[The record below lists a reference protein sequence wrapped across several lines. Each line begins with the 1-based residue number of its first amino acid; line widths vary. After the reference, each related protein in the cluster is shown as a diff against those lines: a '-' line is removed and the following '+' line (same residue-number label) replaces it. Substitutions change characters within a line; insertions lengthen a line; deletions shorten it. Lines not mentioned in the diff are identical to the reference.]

1 MLFLLDSTNNKTT
14 YIPHTNSIKH
24 ILIDVVC
31 SDDELHNSFKY
42 TDPPTLTLHVHVLL
56 FNLHSEHT
64 YRHPDM
70 RARTTT
76 FLYALAVGGRFAA
89 VGGPVVSVLTV
100 ALPSEVTGLVGYGVV
115 DSIGGGDGMRKLKSR
130 VGLGEG
136 TVVPLFMAVGT

>member
-1 MLFLLDSTNNKTT
+1 
-14 YIPHTNSIKH
+14 
-24 ILIDVVC
+24 
-31 SDDELHNSFKY
+31 
-42 TDPPTLTLHVHVLL
+42 
-56 FNLHSEHT
+56 
-64 YRHPDM
+64 M

-76 FLYALAVGGRFAA
+76 FLYALAVVGLFAA

-136 TVVPLFMAVGT
+136 TVVPLFMTVGT

>member
-56 FNLHSEHT
+56 FNLSFRENQSSPGHA
-64 YRHPDM
+64 R
-70 RARTTT
+70 RTTI
-76 FLYALAVGGRFAA
+76 FLYALTVGGLFAA
-89 VGGPVVSVLTV
+89 VGGPVVSVLT
-100 ALPSEVTGLVGYGVV
+100 
-115 DSIGGGDGMRKLKSR
+115 
-130 VGLGEG
+130 
-136 TVVPLFMAVGT
+136 

>member
-42 TDPPTLTLHVHVLL
+42 TDPQTLTLHVHVLL
-56 FNLHSEHT
+56 FKLSF
-64 YRHPDM
+64 RHPDM

-76 FLYALAVGGRFAA
+76 FLYALAVGGRFAV
-89 VGGPVVSVLTV
+89 VGGPVVSVLT
-100 ALPSEVTGLVGYGVV
+100 
-115 DSIGGGDGMRKLKSR
+115 
-130 VGLGEG
+130 
-136 TVVPLFMAVGT
+136 